1 MSKKYKIIFIVFIML
16 LTLCILCACLP
27 DKIEKVYIY
36 LPTERDEGRFYLGEY
51 NLIGSHGNVVGSSS
65 IVYEVKPGD
74 LNNFL
79 EFFRKCE
86 YYVGDF
92 DVPDTEYTE
101 GKTDYLYVGKN
112 AIWLS
117 NGKFI
122 WICQEYG
129 DKRVRVFKFDRD
141 RIFNE
146 DRDMVASVSRILF
159 STSERAN
166 FDEEYATPFSWS
178 QLCKFFPSERIDEEE
193 KSIAIDCEYMVGDE
207 VLFEGKAKTKIYFN
221 EQNNTITVSSDY
233 VPEGEGV

>member
-1 MSKKYKIIFIVFIML
+1 MKKKTLIFIFIVIVCL
-16 LTLCILCACLP
+16 VCALSACIP
-27 DKIEKVYIY
+27 DKIENAYIY

-51 NLIGSHGNVVGSSS
+51 NLVGSHGNVVGNSS
-65 IVYEVKPGD
+65 IMYEVKPGD

-79 EFFRKCE
+79 DFFRKCE
-86 YYVGDF
+86 YYAGEF
-92 DVPDTEYTE
+92 DIPDTEYTA
-101 GKTDYLYVGKN
+101 GKTDYLYAGKK

-159 STSERAN
+159 STSERVKFN
-166 FDEEYATPFSWS
+166 EEYATPFSWS
-178 QLCKFFPSERIDEEE
+178 QLCKFFPLERVNEEE
-193 KSIAIDCEYMVGDE
+193 KSIAIDCEYDIPPKELSGE
-207 VLFEGKAKTKIYFN
+207 KGTTKIYFN

-233 VPEGEGV
+233 VPGGEDV

>member
-1 MSKKYKIIFIVFIML
+1 MRKKTLISIFIVIICL
-16 LTLCILCACLP
+16 VCVLSACIP

-79 EFFRKCE
+79 DFFRKCE
-86 YYVGDF
+86 YYAGEF
-92 DVPDTEYTE
+92 DIPDTEYTD
-101 GKTDYLYVGKN
+101 GKTDYLYVGKT

-146 DRDMVASVSRILF
+146 DRNMVTSVSRILF
-159 STSERAN
+159 STSERAK

-178 QLCKFFPSERIDEEE
+178 QLCKFFPLERIDEEE

-207 VLFEGKAKTKIYFN
+207 VLFEGKGKTKIYFN

-233 VPEGEGV
+233 VLEGESV